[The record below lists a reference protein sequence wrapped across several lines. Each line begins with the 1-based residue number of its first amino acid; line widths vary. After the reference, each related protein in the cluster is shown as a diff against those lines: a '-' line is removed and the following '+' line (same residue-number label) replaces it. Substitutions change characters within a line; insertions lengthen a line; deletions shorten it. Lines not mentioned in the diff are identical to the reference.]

1 MIEEIMPYSGTARG
15 QVLAGW
21 PAESSRDDV
30 LLEGAARPERHR
42 SDTGLFAAHHEVN
55 DEDQ

>member
-42 SDTGLFAAHHEVN
+42 ILWN
-55 DEDQ
+55 